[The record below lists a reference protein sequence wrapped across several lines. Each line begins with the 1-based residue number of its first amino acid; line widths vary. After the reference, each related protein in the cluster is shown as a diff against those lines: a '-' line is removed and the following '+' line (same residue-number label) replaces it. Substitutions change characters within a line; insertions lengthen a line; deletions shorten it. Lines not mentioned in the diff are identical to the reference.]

1 MHTPTPKG
9 VGAFICYNELMNIN
23 TLISLKDLPSLR
35 KKYAHKKIV
44 LAGGGFDLIHPGHI
58 KQLQWA
64 KSLGDI
70 LVVHITGDKRYF
82 EKRNHK
88 PIFTERERATTIGTM
103 KPVDHV
109 FTYNGRHYDKK
120 ILDALA
126 PDILVFNKEAY
137 TDGVTH
143 ALRDGAFKGK
153 IKVSK
158 FKKKHSSSSILSSRK
173 NKP

>member
-9 VGAFICYNELMNIN
+9 VGAFVCYNELMNIN

-35 KKYAHKKIV
+35 KKYARKKIV
-44 LAGGGFDLIHPGHI
+44 LAGGGFDLIHPGHV
-58 KQLQWA
+58 KQLLWA

-70 LVVHITGDKRYF
+70 LVVHITGGKRYV
-82 EKRNHK
+82 EKRNRK
-88 PIFTERERATTIGTM
+88 AIFTERERATTIGTM

-120 ILDALA
+120 ILDAFA
-126 PDILVFNKEAY
+126 PDILVFNQEAY
-137 TDGVTH
+137 TESVKQ
-143 ALRDGAFKGK
+143 ALRDAKFEGK

-158 FKKKHSSSSILSSRK
+158 FKKKYSSSSILSSRK
-173 NKP
+173 N